1 MLRSNYY
8 TNCFA
13 IFEKKI
19 MKTLLFVLSFV
30 IFTASAQ
37 SELAPLFFNKAL
49 SVEGTSAQILDV
61 RTPEEFET
69 GAINGALHAN
79 WLNKEQFVERV
90 QSLDTNK
97 VIYIYCLSGGRS
109 AGAQSWLLANG
120 FKKVINLKGGINAW
134 NQAGLPL
141 EGAVYVPQ
149 IAYKDLLVS
158 LPNDK
163 VVLVDVGAE
172 WCPPCRKMKPTI
184 DQLTQM
190 GYAVVPL
197 DGGVQKEC
205 AKALKAT
212 TFPTLILFKNGVELD
227 RKQGVFTVEELA
239 TWMNR
244 FSN

>member
-1 MLRSNYY
+1 
-8 TNCFA
+8 
-13 IFEKKI
+13 
-19 MKTLLFVLSFV
+19 MKTLFFVLSFV
-30 IFTASAQ
+30 FFTAFGQ
-37 SELAPLFFNKAL
+37 SELAPVFFNKAI

-61 RTPEEFET
+61 RTQEEFET

-79 WLNKEQFVERV
+79 WLNKAQFIDRV
-90 QSLDTNK
+90 KSLDTTK

-109 AGAQSWLLANG
+109 AAAQDWLLTNG

-141 EGAVYVPQ
+141 KGTLIVPQ
-149 IAYKDLLVS
+149 IAYKDLLAS
-158 LPNDK
+158 LPKDK

-172 WCPPCRKMKPTI
+172 WCPPCRKMKPAIEQIT
-184 DQLTQM
+184 QL
-190 GYAVVPL
+190 GYSVVPL

-212 TFPTLILFKNGVELD
+212 IFPTLILFKNGVELD
-227 RKQGVFTVEELA
+227 RKQGVFSVEELTA
-239 TWMNR
+239 WMNQ

>member
-1 MLRSNYY
+1 
-8 TNCFA
+8 
-13 IFEKKI
+13 

-30 IFTASAQ
+30 FFTAFGQ
-37 SELAPLFFNKAL
+37 SELAPLFFNKAI

-90 QSLDTNK
+90 KSLDTNK

-109 AGAQSWLLANG
+109 AAAQNWLLENG
-120 FKKVINLKGGINAW
+120 FHKVINLKGGINAW
-134 NQAGLPL
+134 NQAELPL
-141 EGAVYVPQ
+141 KGALVVPQ
-149 IAYKDLLVS
+149 ITYKGLLAS
-158 LPNDK
+158 LPKDK

-172 WCPPCRKMKPTI
+172 WCPPCRKMKHAIEQIT
-184 DQLTQM
+184 QL
-190 GYAVVPL
+190 GYSVVPL

-227 RKQGVFTVEELA
+227 RKQGVFSVEELT
-239 TWMNR
+239 TWMNQ